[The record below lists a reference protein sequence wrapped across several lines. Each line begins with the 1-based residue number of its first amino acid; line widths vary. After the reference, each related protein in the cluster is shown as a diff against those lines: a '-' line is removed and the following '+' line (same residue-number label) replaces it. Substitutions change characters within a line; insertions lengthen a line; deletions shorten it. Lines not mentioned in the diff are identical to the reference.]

1 MHYRMM
7 ALSWDLC
14 RSFLAVL
21 DEGSLSAA
29 ARRLRLTQ
37 PTLGRHVAEL
47 EQELGVVL
55 FTRSQTGLDP
65 TDAALEL
72 RPHAEAMA
80 LAAQALRRTASGEA
94 AEERGSV
101 RITAS
106 EIVGTE
112 VLPPILAT
120 FNRLHPRIA
129 IELVVSNRSEDLL
142 RREADIAVRMTTPV
156 QGALLQRHIGRI
168 ALGFFARRDYL
179 ERNGFPE
186 SRDALTA
193 HVLIGFDTETP
204 SVRAAQRLGVIPERT
219 AFTLRTDSDVAALQ
233 AVRAGF
239 GIGVCQIRI
248 GERDPALVRVLPE
261 AFEIGLEVWLAMHE
275 DLKTVR
281 RMRLVFDHLA
291 AGLGA
296 YVRGEPE
303 A

>member
-80 LAAQALRRTASGEA
+80 LAAEALRRTASGEA

-112 VLPPILAT
+112 VLPPLLAA

-129 IELVVSNRSEDLL
+129 IELIVSNRSDDLL

-168 ALGFFARRDYL
+168 ALGFFARHDYL
-179 ERNGFPE
+179 ERNGVPE
-186 SRDALTA
+186 SRDALKE

-204 SVRAAQRLGVIPERT
+204 SVRAAQRLGVIPERA
-219 AFTLRTDSDVAALQ
+219 AFTLRTDSDIAALQ

-239 GIGVCQIRI
+239 GIGVCQVRI
-248 GERDPALVRVLPE
+248 GERDPALRRVLAQE
-261 AFEIGLEVWLAMHE
+261 FEIGLETWLAMHE

-296 YVRGEPE
+296 YVRGQ
-303 A
+303 AQG

>member
-80 LAAQALRRTASGEA
+80 LAAEALRRTASGEA

-112 VLPPILAT
+112 VLPPILAA

-129 IELVVSNRSEDLL
+129 IELVVSNRSDDLL
-142 RREADIAVRMTTPV
+142 RREADIAVRMTPPV
-156 QGALLQRHIGRI
+156 QGALLQRHIGSI

-179 ERNGFPE
+179 ERNGVPE
-186 SRDALTA
+186 SRDALRS

-204 SVRAAQRLGVIPERT
+204 VVRAAQRLGLIPERA
-219 AFTLRTDSDVAALQ
+219 AFALRTDSDIAALQ

-239 GIGVCQIRI
+239 GIGVCQVRL
-248 GERDPALVRVLPE
+248 GERDPALIRLLPQE
-261 AFEIGLEVWLAMHE
+261 FEIDLETWLAMHE
-275 DLKTVR
+275 DLKSVR

-291 AGLGA
+291 TGLGA
-296 YVRGEPE
+296 YMRGE
-303 A
+303 ALG